1 MTAAIQ
7 LVFGSLLLNSATALW
22 PIREYYASGDQT
34 QPRVP
39 KWSSSYSVEGDI
51 VIPFA
56 EVHEPFF
63 AWYDSESN
71 NSRID
76 YYNGIEKTYQ
86 LSNRGSFGSYLKTV
100 PVTTETGT
108 NTLKCLEV
116 NGTDEFHILP
126 QSTLP
131 DLSDY
136 RLISESLEN
145 GIVVEKWVYIKRV
158 EKTVG
163 KYIMWLYRQDDIA
176 YPLRFQMNG
185 FNSEFSSHFDD
196 YTIVYKHFTPVKPDP
211 FIFNVEELKCE
222 SFPDINHIYDFNPM
236 AEFINNY
243 GEYIDCSFEEF
254 KCEYNKNYP
263 NDTIEHFDRKNNF
276 RQNLRYIRSKNRANV
291 GYTLAV
297 NHLADY
303 SSTELKSMLGY
314 RKLSDDEY
322 NGGKPFPYNKT
333 DFQNL
338 PSKFDWR
345 IAGAVTAVKD
355 QSICGSCW
363 SFGATGTIEGAYFMK
378 HNELKKFSE
387 QALVDCS
394 LGFGNNGC
402 DGGEDFRAYSWI
414 EKHGLPTE
422 EEYGPYLSQDGFCH
436 IANISNGNLTKITS
450 FVNVTTYDQEALKI
464 ALINEGPISIAIYAS
479 LKTFSFYS
487 NGVYY
492 DKECCN
498 SPSELNHAV
507 LLVGYGTLD
516 GHPYWLVKNSWSTH
530 WGDGG
535 YILISRMDNNC
546 GVLTS
551 PTYVIL

>member
-1 MTAAIQ
+1 MTAAVQ
-7 LVFGSLLLNSATALW
+7 LIFGSLLLSSATALL

-34 QPRVP
+34 QPSVP

-51 VIPFA
+51 FIPFA
-56 EVHEPFF
+56 EVHEPFS
-63 AWYDSESN
+63 AWYDSDSS

-76 YYNGIEKTYQ
+76 YYHGMAKTYQ
-86 LSNRGSFGSYLKTV
+86 LSNKGSFGSFLKIV
-100 PVTTETGT
+100 PVTTETET

-116 NGTDEFHILP
+116 NGTDKLRISP

-131 DLSDY
+131 DLSDFK
-136 RLISESLEN
+136 LVSESLEN

-163 KYIMWLYRQDDIA
+163 KYIMWLHRKDDIA
-176 YPLRFQMNG
+176 YPMRFQMNG
-185 FNSEFSSHFDD
+185 FNSVFLSHFDD
-196 YTIVYKHFTPVKPDP
+196 YIIVYKHFTPVKPDP
-211 FIFNVEELKCE
+211 SIFNIEELKCE
-222 SFPDINHIYDFNPM
+222 SFPGPGINHIYDFNPM
-236 AEFINNY
+236 MEFINNY
-243 GEYIDCSFEEF
+243 GEYIDSTFEEF
-254 KCEYNKNYP
+254 KRKHNKNYH

-322 NGGKPFPYNKT
+322 NGGEPFPYNKT

-338 PSKFDWR
+338 PSEIDWR

-363 SFGATGTIEGAYFMK
+363 SFGTTGTIEGAYFMK
-378 HNELKKFSE
+378 HRERKSFSE

-394 LGFGNNGC
+394 WGFGNNGC

-436 IANISNGNLTKITS
+436 IANISNGDLTKITG
-450 FVNVTTYDQEALKI
+450 FVNVTTYDEEALKI
-464 ALINEGPISIAIYAS
+464 ALVNEGPISIAIYAS

-492 DKECCN
+492 DKDCRKY
-498 SPSELNHAV
+498 SLLN
-507 LLVGYGTLD
+507 
-516 GHPYWLVKNSWSTH
+516 
-530 WGDGG
+530 
-535 YILISRMDNNC
+535 
-546 GVLTS
+546 
-551 PTYVIL
+551 